1 LIAADEPEI
10 ESAAQKLREFGVAVD
25 AVETDRATL
34 NGVDKLYRGL
44 ANGRQVDALLANAGR
59 GTRQR
64 FSRSGFSASPACHD
78 IKITGTLYLVHKVG
92 RQAEPTVAIGIW
104 SSAPGNWCVE
114 NIF

>member
-10 ESAAQKLREFGVAVD
+10 ESAAQKLREFDVAVD

-34 NGVDKLYRGL
+34 NGVDKLYRAL

-59 GTRQR
+59 GLGNAFLDQNFQQVRRVIDTN
-64 FSRSGFSASPACHD
+64 
-78 IKITGTLYLVHKVG
+78 ITGTLYLVHKVG